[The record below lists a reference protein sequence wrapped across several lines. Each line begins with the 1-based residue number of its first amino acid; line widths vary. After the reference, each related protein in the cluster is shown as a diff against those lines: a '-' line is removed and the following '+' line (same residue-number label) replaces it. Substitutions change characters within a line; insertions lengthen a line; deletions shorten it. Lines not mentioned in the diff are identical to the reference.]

1 MLRTIKTRE
10 RERKRE
16 RERERERKR
25 VLWRLKETHIIS
37 FGITRYNAQ
46 RMCPVY

>member
-16 RERERERKR
+16 REREREREF
-25 VLWRLKETHIIS
+25 LWRLKKTHIIS

-46 RMCPVY
+46 CMCPVY

>member
-16 RERERERKR
+16 REREREF
-25 VLWRLKETHIIS
+25 LWRLKETHIIS